1 MLNRLF
7 GFLLHL
13 YPAHHRDEY
22 GGEMARFFRDRCRR
36 ESAWR
41 VCCEVLPDLAITAWR
56 EQMET
61 FKRDVAYTIRAG
73 ARNPGF
79 VAVVL
84 ITLALGIGANTAVF
98 SVVKGVVLDPLPYKN
113 PDRLVRLFEKRPKQ
127 GRVRN
132 AISAPDFSD
141 WRQQN
146 AVFDSMTAVSGAGYS
161 MTTANRTQMVRAGQ
175 VNASFFDMLGWR
187 TSLGRDF
194 LPSDE
199 ARGKNHV
206 LILSYGFWRREFGGD
221 STIIGRKITL
231 SSEPYEVIGVLPD
244 LDNVI
249 APEVDVWQPLIL
261 NAVPNRGAHFLDAF
275 ARLRPGVTLLQARA
289 AMDVIASQLERQYP
303 NENTGHGVNIFPLE
317 EELTGKVRPALLIL
331 LGAVGLVL
339 LVACANVANLFIVRV
354 AQRQREL
361 SIRTALGAGAGQL
374 VRQLLTESIL
384 LSLLGGAAGIILAV
398 FGVKALVAA
407 NPADLPRLHNVDVDG
422 EVLLFG
428 CAIAIL
434 SGIVFGLAPAMHVAR
449 GKIADTMK
457 LGGRHSAGRSNTRKA
472 LLIGE
477 VALSLILVVGS
488 GLLLQSFARLVAVNP
503 GFDTERV
510 LTVDVPLLGPRY
522 STAAKRLAFHTDL
535 STKLRALPGVTSI
548 GATNAL
554 PLTPRD
560 AGSNFAIV
568 GRPPLGY
575 SQLPNGRFRV
585 VTPGYFETLR
595 IPLRAGRFIAAGD
608 TETAPGVVVINETMV
623 RQYWPGEDPVGK
635 RITLAGDTASNEII
649 GIVGDVK
656 HYGLDGEVR
665 PEMYFPYAQQ
675 PQGTM
680 TVVLRSAA
688 DAESLTA
695 AVRNEVR
702 RIDPDQPITRIQ
714 TLDEVLS
721 RAVAQPRFY
730 ATLLSIFSTL
740 ALVLAAVG
748 IYGVMSFGV
757 SQRVREMG
765 IRMALGASAGGV
777 LRLIMK
783 EGLSLTG
790 IGIGLGVAGGLACS
804 RVLGKLLFGI
814 APTDLVTFAGA
825 ILLIVVTA
833 TTACYLPARRATR
846 VDPAIT
852 LRGE

>member
-1 MLNRLF
+1 MTSI
-7 GFLLHL
+7 
-13 YPAHHRDEY
+13 A
-22 GGEMARFFRDRCRR
+22 
-36 ESAWR
+36 
-41 VCCEVLPDLAITAWR
+41 
-56 EQMET
+56 
-61 FKRDVAYTIRAG
+61 
-73 ARNPGF
+73 
-79 VAVVL
+79 
-84 ITLALGIGANTAVF
+84 AL
-98 SVVKGVVLDPLPYKN
+98 
-113 PDRLVRLFEKRPKQ
+113 
-127 GRVRN
+127 
-132 AISAPDFSD
+132 
-141 WRQQN
+141 
-146 AVFDSMTAVSGAGYS
+146 
-161 MTTANRTQMVRAGQ
+161 
-175 VNASFFDMLGWR
+175 
-187 TSLGRDF
+187 
-194 LPSDE
+194 
-199 ARGKNHV
+199 
-206 LILSYGFWRREFGGD
+206 
-221 STIIGRKITL
+221 
-231 SSEPYEVIGVLPD
+231 
-244 LDNVI
+244 
-249 APEVDVWQPLIL
+249 
-261 NAVPNRGAHFLDAF
+261 
-275 ARLRPGVTLLQARA
+275 
-289 AMDVIASQLERQYP
+289 
-303 NENTGHGVNIFPLE
+303 
-317 EELTGKVRPALLIL
+317 
-331 LGAVGLVL
+331 
-339 LVACANVANLFIVRV
+339 ACANVANLFIVRV

-384 LSLLGGAAGIILAV
+384 LSLLGGVAGIILAV

-407 NPADLPRLHNVDVDG
+407 NPADLPRLHNVGVDG

-434 SGIVFGLAPAMHVAR
+434 SGIVFGLGPAMHVAR

-503 GFDTERV
+503 GFHTERV

-522 STAAKRLAFHTDL
+522 STAAKRLAFHAEL
-535 STKLRALPGVTSI
+535 ATKLQALPGVTSI

-560 AGSNFAIV
+560 AGSNFAIS

-585 VTPGYFETLR
+585 VTPGYFDTLR
-595 IPLRAGRFIAAGD
+595 IQLRAGRFIAETD
-608 TETAPGVVVINETMV
+608 SETAPGVVVINETMA
-623 RQYWPGEDPVGK
+623 RQYWPGEDPLGK
-635 RITLAGDTASNEII
+635 RITLSGDKTSNEII
-649 GIVGDVK
+649 GIIGDVK

-675 PQGTM
+675 PQGNM

-688 DAESLTA
+688 DPESLTA
-695 AVRNEVR
+695 AVRSEVR
-702 RIDPDQPITRIQ
+702 RIDPDQPLTRIQ

-730 ATLLSIFSTL
+730 ATLLSIFSVL

-777 LRLIMK
+777 LRLSMK
-783 EGLSLTG
+783 EGVSLTG

-825 ILLIVVTA
+825 VLLIVVTA
-833 TTACYLPARRATR
+833 ATACYLPARRATR